1 MKLSI
6 IIPAY
11 NSALT
16 ISRCLDSIIQSGET
30 EYEIIVIDD
39 GSTDSTYSILEEY
52 NKKHENLKVYHI
64 ENSGVSAARNFGI
77 KYAQGEYVSFVDSD
91 DYVSEDYVNIILKH
105 IKSNKDIYFFIGKVL
120 SESYSKNN
128 HQLVFVSHCNSM
140 SEVKYNLIKG
150 KSNVPWDKLYKRE
163 ILIQNSIKFREDSSL
178 GEDWIF
184 AMDYFEKCKNFEII
198 QEALYFYCIQE
209 NSLSNKRMSEKMALD
224 QIKLMDRILQFAGDG
239 VETYTIILQ
248 LLTSCCSKLY
258 KAGMSKTKIYTLFE
272 RKDWYD
278 TIMYAEY
285 FDMKSKVRVTLM
297 KKKMIKLISRIF
309 GNK

>member
-1 MKLSI
+1 M
-6 IIPAY
+6 
-11 NSALT
+11 
-16 ISRCLDSIIQSGET
+16 
-30 EYEIIVIDD
+30 
-39 GSTDSTYSILEEY
+39 
-52 NKKHENLKVYHI
+52 KVYHI

-91 DYVSEDYVNIILKH
+91 DYVSEDYVSIILKH
-105 IKSNKDIYFFIGKVL
+105 IKNNKDIYFFIGKVL
-120 SESYSKNN
+120 SKSHGKNN
-128 HQLVFVSHCNSM
+128 RQLVFISHSDSM
-140 SEVKYNLIKG
+140 LEVKQNLIKG
-150 KSNVPWDKLYKRE
+150 KSNVPWDKIYKRE

-184 AMDYFEKCKNFEII
+184 AMDYFEKCKNFEVI
-198 QEALYFYCIQE
+198 QEILYFYCIQE

-224 QIKLMDRILQFAGDG
+224 QIKLMDRILQFAGDN
-239 VETYTIILQ
+239 VETHMMILQ

-258 KAGMSKTKIYTLFE
+258 RAGMSKTRIYMLFE

-278 TIMYAEY
+278 IIIHAEY
-285 FDMKSKVRVTLM
+285 FDLKSKVRVILM